1 MTSNLEENKIM
12 IIKLLKIIE
21 TQQTISKKLDHEYIS
36 KAKYENCIKIKGDI
50 KNGNIEKRKLLYQKI
65 LPDTEENEVKN
76 MDTYGLIN
84 TSLTLCKNLT
94 KQIEAPI
101 A

>member
-21 TQQTISKKLDHEYIS
+21 TEQTISKKLDHEYIS
-36 KAKYENCIKIKGDI
+36 KAKYENCIK
-50 KNGNIEKRKLLYQKI
+50 KNGDIEKRKLLYQKI